1 MPKPKTFVS
10 SGLYGGVSAG
20 FRLLLIMRKLSSE
33 LSYSK
38 RQIRDAGKLL
48 GTVAQRSAEIED
60 AFRILHNWRWH
71 HAYPMVRERSKLTR
85 IVKPLGGFTAG
96 RLKRTSSIRKKLFR
110 SPIQLD
116 RIQDLVGC
124 RAILPDM
131 ESLHATLEKY
141 ESIEKGG
148 RVQRHAD
155 YIATPKE
162 SGYRSAHLIVK
173 FDESGVGERHAGC
186 KVELQL
192 RTQLQHVWG
201 TTVEAAG
208 SMRNEDLK
216 AGEGDPKWLRFLT
229 LMSGHIAELERQPRG
244 EHLTMSYRELK
255 AEIKELSRQLRVAHN
270 LQTFS
275 EFMNEADAYD
285 GAYSSSYVL
294 KMDAN
299 TGNISVQPTWRD
311 IFEFDDLDE
320 QPGEDFQEKSQ
331 SLEVSV
337 DNMKALRQAYPN
349 YFADTGSFLEILN
362 DLDGRARPKSVDSLT
377 KLDLTF
383 LKNMSSPKSE
393 TKMLSLL
400 SSGYVYW
407 DGELVGMWEKGNFGH
422 HFFRSSNGS
431 HPPLE
436 AEGYDNFTAALREWF
451 EDE

>member
-1 MPKPKTFVS
+1 
-10 SGLYGGVSAG
+10 
-20 FRLLLIMRKLSSE
+20 MRTLSSE

-48 GTVAQRSAEIED
+48 GSVVQRSTD
-60 AFRILHNWRWH
+60 VDGAFRILHNWRWH

-85 IVKPLGGFTAG
+85 IVKPHGGFTAG

-131 ESLHATLEKY
+131 ESLHAALDKY
-141 ESIEKGG
+141 KIIEDGG
-148 RVQRHAD
+148 RVQRYAD
-155 YIATPKE
+155 YIANPKE

-173 FDESGVGERHAGC
+173 FDESGIGERHAGC

-216 AGEGDPKWLRFLT
+216 AGEGDPNWLRFLV
-229 LMSGHIAELERQPRG
+229 LMSGHIAELEGQPRG
-244 EHLTMSYRELK
+244 EHLAMSYRELK
-255 AEIKELSRQLRVAHN
+255 AEAKDLSRHLRVAAN

-285 GAYSSSYVL
+285 GTHNSNYVL

-299 TGNISVQPTWRD
+299 TGNISVHPAWRE

-320 QPGEDFQEKSQ
+320 QPGDEFQERNQ

-349 YFADTGSFLEILN
+349 YFADTGSFLEILR
-362 DLDGRARPKSVDSLT
+362 DLDGGARPRSAD
-377 KLDLTF
+377 KLKDYDFSF
-383 LKNMSSPKSE
+383 LRPVAPPPQKEKE
-393 TKMLSLL
+393 LSLL
-400 SSGYVYW
+400 RSGYVYW
-407 DGELVGMWEKGNFGH
+407 DGVFVGTWEKGNYEH
-422 HFFRSSNGS
+422 HFFRSNNGNYA
-431 HPPLE
+431 PLE
-436 AEGYDNFTAALREWF
+436 AEGYDNFVAELRKWLERTK
-451 EDE
+451 